1 MQSHKIS
8 SFTQSPSRVS
18 GATREPGAAAGPTE
32 ETAPATGVKSLK
44 GEDRSGCGELV
55 IRHVLVPLDGSPLA
69 ECALPWAVAV
79 AQALGARTTLL
90 RVLETPAISS
100 ATSHHHDAVD
110 WEMRRA
116 EAQSQ
121 LSRIDRDPK
130 AGRLTSGAELL
141 EGRPAEQIINF
152 ARAQHVD
159 LVVLSS
165 HGEGGLTGWALS
177 STALMVAA
185 RTHASL
191 LVVPAYSAEGQRVG
205 ELRLRRILVPL
216 DCSPRAECVLPL
228 ATALARTHDAELI
241 LAHVVPEP
249 EIPRRLPPSAEDL
262 AVASQLTERNRLE
275 GERYLGELRERLVE
289 QHVRVSTRL
298 VVSSRRAHA
307 IRAMADEAD
316 VELVMVSAHGRTGD
330 ARDRYGNVAARLF
343 EQTTRPLIV
352 LQDLGPRREPTPAEE
367 AAQSR
372 PGH

>member
-1 MQSHKIS
+1 MQSHELS
-8 SFTQSPSRVS
+8 SFTQSPSRRS
-18 GATREPGAAAGPTE
+18 GAPQQPAAAVGPTE
-32 ETAPATGVKSLK
+32 ETAPATGVGLLAGK
-44 GEDRSGCGELV
+44 DQAGCGELS

-79 AQALGARTTLL
+79 AQALGARMTLL
-90 RVLETPAISS
+90 RVLERPAISS

-121 LSRIDRDPK
+121 LSRIDRDLK
-130 AGRLTSGAELL
+130 ARGLTLTVELT

-159 LVVLSS
+159 LIVLSS

-177 STALMVAA
+177 STALMVIA

-191 LVVPAYSAEGQRVG
+191 LVVPAHSAEGQRVG
-205 ELRLRRILVPL
+205 ELRLRRVLVPL

-228 ATALARTHDAELI
+228 ATALARAHDAALI

-249 EIPRRLPPSAEDL
+249 EVPRRLPPSAEDL
-262 AVASQLTERNRLE
+262 AVASQLTERNRRE
-275 GERYLGELRERLVE
+275 GERYLGGLRDRLVE
-289 QHVRVSTRL
+289 QKVRVGTRL
-298 VVSSRRAHA
+298 VASSRRAQA
-307 IRAMADEAD
+307 IRAMADDAD

-343 EQTTRPLIV
+343 EQATRPLIV
-352 LQDLGPRREPTPAEE
+352 LQDLGPRREPTPTEE
-367 AAQSR
+367 AAESR

>member
-1 MQSHKIS
+1 L
-8 SFTQSPSRVS
+8 
-18 GATREPGAAAGPTE
+18 
-32 ETAPATGVKSLK
+32 TGK
-44 GEDRSGCGELV
+44 DQAGCGELI

-69 ECALPWAVAV
+69 ECALPSAVAV
-79 AQALGARTTLL
+79 AQALGARMTLL
-90 RVLETPAISS
+90 RVIEKPAISS

-121 LSRIDRDPK
+121 LSRINHDLKTR
-130 AGRLTSGAELL
+130 GLTSTVELL

-152 ARAQHVD
+152 ARALQVD

-177 STALMVAA
+177 STALMVVA

-191 LVVPAYSAEGQRVG
+191 LVVPAHSAEGQRVG

-228 ATALARTHDAELI
+228 ATALARAHNAELI

-249 EIPRRLPPSAEDL
+249 EIPRRLSPSAEDL
-262 AVASQLTERNRLE
+262 AVASQLTERNRRE
-275 GERYLGELRERLVE
+275 GERYLGELRDRLVE
-289 QHVRVSTRL
+289 QKLRVGTRL
-298 VVSSRRAHA
+298 TVSSRRARA

-316 VELVMVSAHGRTGD
+316 VDLVMVSAHGQTGD
-330 ARDRYGNVAARLF
+330 ARERYGGVAMRLL
-343 EQTTRPLIV
+343 EETRRTIIV
-352 LQDLGPRREPTPAEE
+352 LQDLDPGREPTPAEE
-367 AAQSR
+367 AARSR

>member
-1 MQSHKIS
+1 MQLNH
-8 SFTQSPSRVS
+8 SPSFALSRSCRS
-18 GATREPGAAAGPTE
+18 GAPTQTGAAAGPTE
-32 ETAPATGVKSLK
+32 ETTVATGV
-44 GEDRSGCGELV
+44 RSSSIGDQAGCGELTM
-55 IRHVLVPLDGSPLA
+55 RHVLVPLDGSPLA
-69 ECALPWAVAV
+69 ECALPWAAAV
-79 AQALGARTTLL
+79 AKALGARMTLL
-90 RVLETPAISS
+90 RVLERPAISN

-121 LSRIDRDPK
+121 LSRIERDLK
-130 AGRLTSGAELL
+130 AKGLTSTVELL

-152 ARAQHVD
+152 ARAQHCD

-177 STALMVAA
+177 STALMVVA
-185 RTHASL
+185 RTHGSL
-191 LVVPAYSAEGQRVG
+191 LVVPAHGTDGRRIG

-228 ATALARTHDAELI
+228 ATALSRAHGAELI

-249 EIPRRLPPSAEDL
+249 EIPRRLPPSPEDL
-262 AVASQLTERNRLE
+262 ALVSQLTERNRCE
-275 GERYLGELRERLVE
+275 AERYLRELRERLAGPDL
-289 QHVRVSTRL
+289 QVSTRL
-298 VVSSRRAHA
+298 VASSRRAQA
-307 IRAMADEAD
+307 IRALADEAD
-316 VELVMVSAHGRTGD
+316 VELIMVSAHGRTGD

-352 LQDLGPRREPTPAEE
+352 LQDLGPQHGPTPAEK
-367 AAQSR
+367 AARSR

>member
-1 MQSHKIS
+1 MPSHGIS
-8 SFTQSPSRVS
+8 SSTQSRSRLS
-18 GATREPGAAAGPTE
+18 DSQEQPGAAAGPAD
-32 ETAPATGVKSLK
+32 ETAPTTDVKPLK
-44 GEDRSGCGELV
+44 GEDRAACGELT
-55 IRHVLVPLDGSPLA
+55 IRYVLVPLDGSPLA

-79 AQALGARTTLL
+79 AQALGARMTLL
-90 RVLETPAISS
+90 RVLERPAISS
-100 ATSHHHDAVD
+100 GTSHHHDAVD

-116 EAQSQ
+116 EARSQ
-121 LSRIDRDPK
+121 LSRIDRDLK
-130 AGRLTSGAELL
+130 GRGLTSAVELL
-141 EGRPAEQIINF
+141 EGRPAEQIINL
-152 ARAQHVD
+152 ARALHVD

-177 STALMVAA
+177 STALMVVA

-191 LVVPAYSAEGQRVG
+191 LVVPAHSAEGQRVG

-228 ATALARTHDAELI
+228 ATALARAHDAELI

-262 AVASQLTERNRLE
+262 AVASQLTEGNRLE
-275 GERYLGELRERLVE
+275 GERYLGELRERVVG

-298 VVSSRRAHA
+298 VVSSRRAEA

-343 EQTTRPLIV
+343 EQTPRPLIV
-352 LQDLGPRREPTPAEE
+352 LQDLGPWREPTPAEE
-367 AAQSR
+367 AARSR